1 MEGWKELS
9 PALIR
14 GSFRKHPGLS
24 GDLAGAIAVNVRG
37 PDIVAQTPPGRS
49 SERPGGFFRNVGL
62 LLQYYVAELNL
73 P

>member
-14 GSFRKHPGLS
+14 GSCPQPNLS
-24 GDLAGAIAVNVRG
+24 GDLAGAIPVNEG
-37 PDIVAQTPPGRS
+37 GSDIMAQTPPAQS
-49 SERPGGFFRNVGL
+49 SERPGGFLRNVGL